1 MSNKDIQDDMQKLI
15 ERIAQY
21 GFGVNPR
28 ELVEF
33 CADRLAYLDVVLDI
47 SEACGEEKLSD
58 IAARAG
64 LRPVHVEAVLAAHD
78 VSLST
83 LQRVARAVGVP
94 LALGVWKPKEP
105 VEEPDAP
112 AS

>member
-1 MSNKDIQDDMQKLI
+1 MSNTTAVQEDMQKLI
-15 ERIAQY
+15 ERIAMY
-21 GFGVNPR
+21 GFNTDPQ

-33 CADRLAYLDVVLDI
+33 CADRLSYLSLVLDI

-64 LRPVHVEAVLAAHD
+64 LRLVDVEEVLAAKD
-78 VSLST
+78 TVRLST

-94 LALGVWKPKEP
+94 LALGVWRPKEP
-105 VEEPDAP
+105 DAS